1 MTVSEKETNT
11 QEQEAPV
18 KGKRNFGNTIVLFI
32 VFFIIFTILVTGVA
46 FFADKLKGGSKEAKM
61 TEEQMKQQMTN
72 PETGKEQAYVVDEK
86 GNVAKQE
93 DAPKEE
99 PQPAAAPDEPVLS
112 APPVE
117 PVKPEEPVKA
127 PEPVKQPEPVKA
139 PAPKETVK
147 PAVKETPKPAVKNT
161 APKAEAPKS
170 VEKKETVKPAAKS
183 EAPKAAPK
191 KTEAKPAVK
200 VTPVIPGEYHVQL
213 ASFKNFELAE
223 SEYHRLRSKVSDL
236 QLVKVD
242 LGEKGVWYRLRC
254 GTGLSHESAKARAE
268 QIKALTGYNPDIMK

>member
-1 MTVSEKETNT
+1 MSEKETNT

-46 FFADKLKGGSKEAKM
+46 FFADKLKGGSKEAKL
-61 TEEQMKQQMTN
+61 TEEQMKQQMTD
-72 PETGKEQAYVVDEK
+72 PDSGKEQAYVVDDK

-93 DAPKEE
+93 EAPKEE

-117 PVKPEEPVKA
+117 TVKPEEPVKA
-127 PEPVKQPEPVKA
+127 PEPVKPEPVKA
-139 PAPKETVK
+139 QAPKETVK

-170 VEKKETVKPAAKS
+170 VEKKETAKPAVKS